1 MKDMS
6 YGCFFE
12 MVSRCPEC
20 DSRYCPEGDCKK
32 QEGWVIIIGM
42 GWVEP
47 ERAKRLIEMG
57 YDTA

>member
-1 MKDMS
+1 MS